1 MVETVT
7 LGRAT
12 AMLPLAGG
20 ESHGSTNV
28 SRVSREGWSWD
39 GVTKRLWVE
48 VEPEED
54 ADRED
59 DLDLIDVLIGVMY

>member
-1 MVETVT
+1 MARQMC
-7 LGRAT
+7 LGLR
-12 AMLPLAGG
+12 
-20 ESHGSTNV
+20 E
-28 SRVSREGWSWD
+28 RVGPWD

-59 DLDLIDVLIGVMY
+59 DLDTK